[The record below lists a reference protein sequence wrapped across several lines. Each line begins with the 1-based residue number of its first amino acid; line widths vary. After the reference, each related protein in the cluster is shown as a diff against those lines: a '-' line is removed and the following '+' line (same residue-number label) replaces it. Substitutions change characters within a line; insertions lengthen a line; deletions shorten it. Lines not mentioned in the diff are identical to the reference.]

1 MAGDH
6 SCKDASC
13 NRSAQDASCGQWRQA
28 AVVRARSG
36 PWIIATRR
44 VDILEGSEIAAIGC
58 STEFDEP
65 LTPSEVPLPYDP
77 EGKVVTGLRQ
87 AKVAFAIG
95 SKSFPLDQG
104 FETGGM
110 VSGALLRLIFET
122 AGIVVPPER

>member
-1 MAGDH
+1 M
-6 SCKDASC
+6 
-13 NRSAQDASCGQWRQA
+13 W
-28 AVVRARSG
+28 AVAPSG
-36 PWIIATRR
+36 RGEGKKWPLIIATRR

-77 EGKVVTGLRQ
+77 EGKVVTSLRQ
-87 AKVAFAIG
+87 AKVAVCNWIEEFPPG
-95 SKSFPLDQG
+95 SE